1 MKIAI
6 QRVLSRCIVYVLL
19 SGILVARIAPA
30 QTPVLKQI
38 RNVGPQ
44 TNRFNIVIL
53 SEGYTSAELTTKF
66 PGDAQVLLD
75 QLLATEPYADFA
87 NYLNVFTIAVA
98 SAESGSDHPSTNEYK
113 NTYFN
118 STYDSYGEARL
129 LTIPPNDFD
138 ANYDD
143 GLGKV
148 NTLLAD
154 FLPAYDIAVMVV
166 NDPIYGG
173 SGGVPAIASTNVY
186 STEIALHEIGHTL
199 AGLGD
204 EYDTPAIN
212 EAMETPNTTQE
223 TQRNLIRWHDW
234 ILDST
239 PIPTPEDPLVYGDVI
254 GLFEGA
260 EYHPI
265 GWYRPKYQCKMNV
278 LGNPFCEVC
287 AEALVIGIYERLSL
301 IETTTPGTAESVTL
315 TTAETKNF
323 SITMLQPNVSTIS
336 SQWFL
341 DGQAVAGVTGDF
353 LVVHGAALAT
363 GTHILDVQVHD
374 NTELVRNDPENA
386 LGDGVA
392 WALEVTA
399 TEAVPPQL
407 LNIST
412 RANVLADDK
421 VLIGGT
427 INTGTVSKKV
437 VFRALG
443 PSLSSQNVSG
453 ALQDPILELHKPDGS
468 VVTNDGWKDSQQS
481 EIEAFGLGPTDDRE
495 AAIVATLDPGA
506 YTAIV
511 RGANNTTGVGL
522 VEAYDVSGSAAST
535 LANISTRGFVD
546 QGDQVLIGGII
557 LGSADSDVLVRAIGP
572 SLPVDGPLLDPTLE
586 LHDSNGA
593 LISDNDNWKDTQ
605 QAEIEGTGIPPTQ
618 EAESAIVKTLASG
631 AYTAIV
637 RGKDGLTG
645 VALVE
650 AYQLNP

>member
-1 MKIAI
+1 
-6 QRVLSRCIVYVLL
+6 
-19 SGILVARIAPA
+19 
-30 QTPVLKQI
+30 
-38 RNVGPQ
+38 
-44 TNRFNIVIL
+44 
-53 SEGYTSAELTTKF
+53 
-66 PGDAQVLLD
+66 
-75 QLLATEPYADFA
+75 
-87 NYLNVFTIAVA
+87 
-98 SAESGSDHPSTNEYK
+98 
-113 NTYFN
+113 
-118 STYDSYGEARL
+118 
-129 LTIPPNDFD
+129 
-138 ANYDD
+138 
-143 GLGKV
+143 
-148 NTLLAD
+148 
-154 FLPAYDIAVMVV
+154 
-166 NDPIYGG
+166 
-173 SGGVPAIASTNVY
+173 
-186 STEIALHEIGHTL
+186 
-199 AGLGD
+199 
-204 EYDTPAIN
+204 
-212 EAMETPNTTQE
+212 
-223 TQRNLIRWHDW
+223 
-234 ILDST
+234 
-239 PIPTPEDPLVYGDVI
+239 
-254 GLFEGA
+254 
-260 EYHPI
+260 
-265 GWYRPKYQCKMNV
+265 
-278 LGNPFCEVC
+278 
-287 AEALVIGIYERLSL
+287 
-301 IETTTPGTAESVTL
+301 
-315 TTAETKNF
+315 
-323 SITMLQPNVSTIS
+323 
-336 SQWFL
+336 
-341 DGQAVAGVTGDF
+341 
-353 LVVHGAALAT
+353 
-363 GTHILDVQVHD
+363 
-374 NTELVRNDPENA
+374 
-386 LGDGVA
+386 
-392 WALEVTA
+392 
-399 TEAVPPQL
+399 L

-412 RANVLADDK
+412 RADVLADDK